1 MQALSDLFG
10 QTFQALWA
18 HKLRTF
24 LTMFGIA
31 WGVGSLLLLVGLGE
45 GFRTGNQR
53 GLAEIGENIIMIWPG
68 VAPAVAGQ
76 HNAGKRYYLTEQ
88 DAADISTQAPHVG
101 RFAGVIQ
108 RSDIHAV
115 SAFQNYGPQL
125 QGVPAIYNQIRNLP
139 PGSGRWLNQAD
150 VDQKRN
156 VIVIGDEVRKQLF
169 PDSNET
175 AHPLGAFILLNGVRF
190 QVIGAIAKIG
200 RDSGMNGANSR
211 AYIPIT
217 TMSQY
222 WPVKG
227 DNVPPDALSTIS
239 YSPITRADHE
249 LAKQEVHHIVARNH
263 GFDESN
269 AEAFEEW
276 DTVQSADMVG
286 KIFTAM
292 DMFLGSVGI
301 VTLMLGAIG
310 VINIML
316 VSVSERTHEIGLR
329 KALGAT
335 SFNVLAQ
342 FCFEGALLTIG
353 SGLLGMGGAWL
364 LMAALHQ
371 LPAQGGFDPPT
382 LVPASAA
389 LAIGSLAIAGIAAG
403 LYPARQA
410 AKLAPIEALRRD

>member
-1 MQALSDLFG
+1 MSMQVLGDLFG
-10 QTFQALWA
+10 QTFRALWA

-45 GFRTGNQR
+45 GFRSGNQR
-53 GLAEIGENIIMIWPG
+53 QLREVGENIIMIWPG
-68 VAPAVAGQ
+68 IAPALEGQ
-76 HNAGKRYYLTEQ
+76 HNAGKRYFLTEQ
-88 DAADISTQAPHVG
+88 DAADIATIAPHV
-101 RFAGVIQ
+101 RQSAAIIQ
-108 RSDIHAV
+108 RSDIRAV

-125 QGVPAIYNQIRNLP
+125 QGVPVNYNQIRNLP
-139 PGSGRWLNQAD
+139 PGTGRWLNQAD
-150 VDQKRN
+150 QDEKRN
-156 VIVIGDEVRKQLF
+156 VVVIGDEVRKQIF
-169 PDSNET
+169 PHEE
-175 AHPLGAFILLNGVRF
+175 PLGAFILLNGVRF
-190 QVIGAIAKIG
+190 QVIGTIAKIG
-200 RDSGMNGANSR
+200 RDSGMNGANAR

-217 TMSQY
+217 VMREY

-227 DNVPPDALSTIS
+227 DNVPPHSVSSINYAPVSRDAHL
-239 YSPITRADHE
+239 
-249 LAKQEVHHIVARNH
+249 LAKNEVHHIVARNH

-269 AEAFEEW
+269 PEAFEEW

-301 VTLMLGAIG
+301 VTLALGAIG

-316 VSVSERTHEIGLR
+316 VSVTERTREIGLR

-342 FCFEGALLTIG
+342 FCFEGAFLTIG
-353 SGLLGMGGAWL
+353 SGLLGMLGAWL
-364 LMAALHQ
+364 LMAMLQKVMANPQ
-371 LPAQGGFDPPT
+371 GFDPPT

-389 LAIGSLAIAGIAAG
+389 LAIASLALAGIAAG
-403 LYPARQA
+403 LYPASQA